1 MNGYSAKF
9 DTYVAMTQTLRMR
22 IRPLLVKY
30 IFHENIFTDLFC
42 FVLFMFSLVNPP
54 RPQAAGTP
62 SKTCSLPSPP
72 SRPSACLAPVRTPP
86 RGCHSKWLEAP
97 VMLRATPQLRATPPV
112 FWNCRFEA
120 ASPALLGIL
129 PNAQMRMYLD
139 TYMRAALTRGA
150 RHAYWHLR
158 LWCRVWYVLAPCK
171 SACAVSGVD
180 PCVTQAFVSA
190 AFQG

>member
-1 MNGYSAKF
+1 
-9 DTYVAMTQTLRMR
+9 
-22 IRPLLVKY
+22 
-30 IFHENIFTDLFC
+30 
-42 FVLFMFSLVNPP
+42 
-54 RPQAAGTP
+54 
-62 SKTCSLPSPP
+62 
-72 SRPSACLAPVRTPP
+72 
-86 RGCHSKWLEAP
+86 
-97 VMLRATPQLRATPPV
+97 MLRATPQLRATPPV

-190 AFQG
+190 AKVDRVQLNFVYGHANHASEDMQTQARLVLP